1 MKRATRVGAGVAL
14 AGLGL
19 LVAILLR
26 GEARLVETAEVRV
39 GAFELSFQEEG
50 KTRLRERYRVTAPIA
65 GWLRRIEI
73 EEGDTVRAGQVLA
86 EIQPTVAG
94 LLDPASRAR
103 ARAEAD
109 SASSALAAARQRVS
123 ALRAAERLAAVEYKR
138 LESMKVHSAVSESQ
152 LDAARARADQ
162 ARAELAAAVAEERM
176 MAQRLQGAESVLAQE
191 GRGGGGTALPV
202 VAPVDGQVI
211 ERYLESEGPV
221 AAAQALLDL
230 GDPADL
236 EIEVEALSTDAVKVK
251 PGMAARVLRWG
262 GEGTLDAR
270 VSRVEPGGYTKIS
283 ALGVEEQRVRILLD
297 LTSPP
302 ERWSGLGDAYRVEVE
317 FVLTAGERVLQVPAS
332 ALFRHEGRW
341 TVYLADG
348 GRARRV
354 AVEIGASGATAA
366 EVRSGLAAGQR
377 VVLFPDDRIADG
389 VRLRES
395 TPHP

>member
-50 KTRLRERYRVTAPIA
+50 KTRLRERYRVTAPIP

-86 EIQPTVAG
+86 EIQPTVAA

-109 SASSALAAARQRVS
+109 SAASALAAARQRVS

-152 LDAARARADQ
+152 LDGARARADQ
-162 ARAELAAAVAEERM
+162 AGAELAAAVAEERM

-191 GRGGGGTALPV
+191 GRSGGGTALPV
-202 VAPVDGQVI
+202 LAPVDGQVI

-270 VSRVEPGGYTKIS
+270 VTRVEPGGYTKIS

-302 ERWSGLGDAYRVEVE
+302 ERWTGLGDAYRVEVE

-341 TVYLADG
+341 SVYLAEG

-354 AVEIGASGATAA
+354 AIEIGASGATAA
-366 EVRSGLAAGQR
+366 EVRGGLTAGQR
-377 VVLFPDDRIADG
+377 VILFPDDRIADG